1 MDGGSVGSGN
11 LCQVGWKN
19 TADDIEKQRLYDA
32 RALLPAAVSKGAAA
46 FSLLAKS
53 IRIDI
58 FAMSYWVIA
67 S

>member
-32 RALLPAAVSKGAAA
+32 QARLPAAVSKGAAV
-46 FSLLAKS
+46 FF
-53 IRIDI
+53 IG
-58 FAMSYWVIA
+58 
-67 S
+67 